1 MGATVTTPALP
12 WSYRKPRSN
21 PGLLVPMKACY
32 PLLRRLDD
40 RTIGLFQACYRLHIA
55 EGVLA

>member
-1 MGATVTTPALP
+1 
-12 WSYRKPRSN
+12 
-21 PGLLVPMKACY
+21 MKACY